1 MALKQTII
9 NESLKLF
16 SLKGFLSTSLN
27 DILTAANTSKGGFYN
42 HFASKEALFYQVLDE
57 ARTIWRDRN
66 LHDLDKADQHLD
78 KVILLLHNYKGRYL
92 VDAEKFPGGCIFIM
106 FAVELGDQRP
116 HLSKEVQK
124 GFVGLKIMIK
134 RMLDQSKEA
143 GELKA
148 EVSSKE
154 MAEIIFNSML
164 GASVSFSTDK
174 SVEKLDASINA
185 MIEFL
190 EKLRK

>member
-1 MALKQTII
+1 MALKETII

-16 SLKGFLSTSLN
+16 SLKGFISTSLN

-78 KVILLLHNYKGRYL
+78 KVILLLHNYKERYL

-143 GELKA
+143 GELKE

-174 SVEKLDASINA
+174 SVEKLDASIHA

-190 EKLRK
+190 ETLRK